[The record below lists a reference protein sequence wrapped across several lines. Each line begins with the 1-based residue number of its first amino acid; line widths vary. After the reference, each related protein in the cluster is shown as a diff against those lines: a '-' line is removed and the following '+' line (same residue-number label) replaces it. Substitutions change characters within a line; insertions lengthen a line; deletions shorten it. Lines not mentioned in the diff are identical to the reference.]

1 MPQHN
6 TVTWSQSGCFV
17 PQHNTMAWSQGG
29 CSMPQQNAVAWS
41 QGGCS
46 VPQRTMQWR
55 GPKAGVPCH
64 NTQCSGVVPRRVF
77 HATTHNAVA
86 WSQGGC
92 SKPQHNTMAWAKAG
106 VPCHNTQCSG
116 VVPRRVF
123 HAATHNTMAWS
134 QGGCSKPQ
142 HNTMAWSQGGCSMPQ
157 HTIQWRGPKA
167 AAPCHS
173 SGNGFILSWCRFP
186 RLFSST
192 TSLVV
197 LSGAVR
203 ISHLLYKRCN
213 VLFMHG
219 TPPFPPPPP
228 LPPPPPPV
236 DVAQAFGFRCFH
248 NKTGIFL

>member
-29 CSMPQQNAVAWS
+29 CTMPQQNAVAWS

-46 VPQRTMQWR
+46 MPQRTMQWR
-55 GPKAGVPCH
+55 GP
-64 NTQCSGVVPRRVF
+64 
-77 HATTHNAVA
+77 
-86 WSQGGC
+86 
-92 SKPQHNTMAWAKAG
+92 KAG

-219 TPPFPPPPP
+219 TPPFPPPTPP
-228 LPPPPPPV
+228 PPPPPPV